1 MHACDHDLIKLAD
14 CKKFLHIYGRS
25 KQRK

>member
-1 MHACDHDLIKLAD
+1 MHACDHDLIKLAP
-14 CKKFLHIYGRS
+14 CKTFLRIYGRS